1 MKAFLIAGLF
11 CWSAILNAGAQGLTA
26 KATAAGPSSEAEIKV
41 LRQELSALEGRVH
54 ELEKKADDAKNDGD
68 DAAKEK
74 KLDQRLDAIESA
86 QRKFESDEEKT
97 QQQGASHAK
106 APFVVYDK
114 DDHPIFRIDVNANNS
129 AQLLVGNALGAHAVI
144 VANDRDKVAGIELL
158 DGLSPP
164 NKPQIELR
172 ANNKSRIYVASP
184 DGTMFAMMG
193 VRPDNSHGVSILT
206 NTGNSLAFFG
216 GKAVGKGYLEL
227 DDADGSIMVE
237 AGMLN
242 SHVGYVLTNPWQPSS
257 TPEGDPS
264 LIKGGRKKH

>member
-54 ELEKKADDAKNDGD
+54 ELEKKADEAKNDGD

-114 DDHPIFRIDVNANNS
+114 DDHPIFRIDVNANNA
-129 AQLLVGNALGAHAVI
+129 AQLLVGNALGSHAVI
-144 VANDRDKVAGIELL
+144 IANDQSKVAGIQLL
-158 DGLSPP
+158 NGLSPD
-164 NKPQIELR
+164 KPQIELR
-172 ANNKSRIYVASP
+172 ADNASRIYVASP
-184 DGTMFAMMG
+184 DRTMFAMMG
-193 VRPDNSHGVSILT
+193 VRNDNKTGVSILN
-206 NTGNSLAFFG
+206 NTGNTLAFFG
-216 GKAVGKGYLEL
+216 AKAVGKGYLDL
-227 DDADGSIMVE
+227 DDADGSVMVE

-264 LIKGGRKKH
+264 VIKGGHPKH

>member
-1 MKAFLIAGLF
+1 MKKFLAAGLF
-11 CWSAILNAGAQGLTA
+11 CSSAILTAGAQGLTA
-26 KATAAGPSSEAEIKV
+26 KATAAGPSAEAEIKV

-129 AQLLVGNALGAHAVI
+129 AQLLLGNALGAHAII
-144 VANDRDKVAGIELL
+144 VANDQNKAAGIELL
-158 DGLSPP
+158 NGLSPD
-164 NKPQIELR
+164 KPQIALR
-172 ANNKSRIYVASP
+172 AANNTAGISVASP
-184 DGTMFAMMG
+184 DKTMFAVMG
-193 VRPDNSHGVSILT
+193 TRIDNSLGISIMS
-206 NTGNSLAFFG
+206 NTAKSLAFFG

-227 DDADGSIMVE
+227 SDADGAVMVE

-242 SHVGYVLTNPWQPSS
+242 SHVGYVLTQPYQPSS

-264 LIKGGRKKH
+264 VIKGGRKKH